1 VTSRMTNGAQASSS
15 SDTGSIVTFLHRP
28 RDVDFVPGIRYNY
41 AFEPD
46 LKRSRPYQT
55 IDLKATTSTM
65 SLTETNIRGWSV
77 LSGYSLADVCDI
89 SVLSLN
95 ISVSGLHSPNHYAI
109 SSEYFGR
116 SKSHESESLKLQVL
130 RGELKASKLKNT
142 WSLATANLRASL
154 YKKQGRIAS
163 AENMHR
169 RVLEMNVKVMGQEH
183 KSTLDAVFGLGLLYD
198 EQDKLAEAEL
208 MYQRALTGREKTLR
222 LEHESTLTPHTN
234 LPVFTPNK
242 IKWSKPK

>member
-1 VTSRMTNGAQASSS
+1 
-15 SDTGSIVTFLHRP
+15 
-28 RDVDFVPGIRYNY
+28 
-41 AFEPD
+41 
-46 LKRSRPYQT
+46 
-55 IDLKATTSTM
+55 
-65 SLTETNIRGWSV
+65 
-77 LSGYSLADVCDI
+77 
-89 SVLSLN
+89 
-95 ISVSGLHSPNHYAI
+95 
-109 SSEYFGR
+109 
-116 SKSHESESLKLQVL
+116 LKLQVL